1 MLNSNQNNLAEKYLV
16 DDLPGAARVG
26 ARLNGILRKID
37 QGETLTPLARS
48 FLSENGLAALLD
60 FATDELDREA
70 FQKVGIV
77 ERSERIRMTKA
88 NTDEEAAE
96 RVMQAEAMDAA
107 IKARFAALKNDPV
120 LRRKREA
127 RELRDRFDIGFV
139 DSEFYPRVMRLLKQ
153 VDVEKRLRPEDV
165 VWLSTEASDC

>member
-1 MLNSNQNNLAEKYLV
+1 MMLNSNQTNLAEKYLV

-48 FLSENGLAALLD
+48 FLSENGLAALLA

-77 ERSERIRMTKA
+77 ERSERIRMAKA
-88 NTDEEAAE
+88 KTDEEAAE
-96 RVMQAEAMDAA
+96 RVKQAEATSQ
-107 IKARFAALKNDPV
+107 
-120 LRRKREA
+120 RRATRK
-127 RELRDRFDIGFV
+127 
-139 DSEFYPRVMRLLKQ
+139 LL
-153 VDVEKRLRPEDV
+153 
-165 VWLSTEASDC
+165 